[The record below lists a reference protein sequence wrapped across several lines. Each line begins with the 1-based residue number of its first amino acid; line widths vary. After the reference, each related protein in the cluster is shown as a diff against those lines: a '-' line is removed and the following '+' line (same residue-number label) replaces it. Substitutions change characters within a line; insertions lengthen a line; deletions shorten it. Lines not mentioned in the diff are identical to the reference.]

1 MGEICGIGLVL
12 CLVGRKM
19 AEDKSGGAIIVRRK
33 RPFSVTLLTLLVL
46 TITILHWIRFFMA
59 LSWWDFLET
68 LPRVS
73 PLFLT
78 LTGFIWGVAGLPLI
92 WGLWLGLRWAPQAAI
107 MVSLLYSTYY
117 WIDRIFV
124 ANFAVDRGRWPFL
137 AGMTLLLLVFVLLT
151 LTRSDSRYFFQR
163 VKREKN

>member
-19 AEDKSGGAIIVRRK
+19 AEDKSGGAIIARRK

-92 WGLWLGLRWAPQAAI
+92 WGLWLGLRWAPQATI